1 MLLLSVFRACAHGAM
16 ELLPF
21 RFYFDFP
28 ARVLLGGMGV
38 GEWALGMGV
47 ALAWCLVF
55 AAVGNFVWR
64 RGLHQYSG
72 VGM

>member
-1 MLLLSVFRACAHGAM
+1 MV
-16 ELLPF
+16 
-21 RFYFDFP
+21 
-28 ARVLLGGMGV
+28 
-38 GEWALGMGV
+38 V

-55 AAVGNFVWR
+55 WVIGSRVWR